1 MKKTFASVRN
11 FILKNNRT
19 DMKETRTL
27 LNESMFTNLCKMGY
41 YTAVENNSKNDLYFT
56 KEDIKLLANGKVVTK
71 EASYAQTNWLFM
83 LQDIGFDLIN
93 EILKRSPIY
102 SDLAGNFIINQ

>member
-1 MKKTFASVRN
+1 MVRN

-56 KEDIKLLANGKVVTK
+56 KEDIRLLVTGKIVEK
-71 EASYAQTNWLFM
+71 EASYAQTNWLFL
-83 LQDIGFDLIN
+83 LQDIGFDNIN
-93 EILKRSPIY
+93 EILKRSPIFA
-102 SDLAGNFIINQ
+102 DLAGNFIKQ

>member
-1 MKKTFASVRN
+1 
-11 FILKNNRT
+11 
-19 DMKETRTL
+19 MKEMRIL
-27 LNESMFTNLCKMGY
+27 LNEPMFTNLCKKGY

-56 KEDIKLLANGKVVTK
+56 NEDIRLLTNGKVVTK
-71 EASYAQTNWLFM
+71 EASYAQTNWMFM

-102 SDLAGNFIINQ
+102 ADLAGNFINHQ